1 MKNYN
6 LNIVESDGSDAQQN
20 DFTFDN
26 PPPPPNRRESFNKN

>member
-6 LNIVESDGSDAQQN
+6 LNIVESDGSDIQQN

-26 PPPPPNRRESFNKN
+26 PPPPPDRHELITKN